1 MRPGDRGPGGV
12 TPAKVTDFT
21 TLSGLLDLAHD
32 AIVVR
37 TIEGTVLYCNR
48 GAERLYGWSC
58 EEATGQTAHQLLK
71 TKFPVPEDEIRAA
84 LIRDGQWEG
93 VLTHVTRSGQ
103 SVTVESRWALQRGS
117 GEGAPVLEINR
128 DITARLA
135 AEHSSRTGERKLR
148 FITDSAPIMLAHCDR
163 DGRFRFVNRPYAAR
177 FGAEPHELIGRHIQE
192 VIGETAYRTIEPF
205 VLRALAGERVE
216 VEREVHYDALGRHF
230 MRFGYEPEMDD
241 SGQVLGFVA
250 AIQNV
255 SDRRRAE
262 EAERL
267 NRERF
272 EFVVNSTEIG
282 LWYCDVPF
290 DVLVWNAKCKEH
302 FGLPPDAAVTI
313 ETFYDRIHPD
323 DRERAREA
331 SDAAMAR
338 RRPYDV
344 DFRTRQDDG
353 RFKWIRAFG
362 RVLFDGADRPI
373 HFDGATVDITNIKE
387 AEAQLLER
395 DRRKDEF
402 LATLAHE
409 LRNPLAPMR
418 FALHL
423 IGSGDQAPDTV
434 ARAHAV
440 LERQFRQLVKLVD
453 DLLDVSRITRGR
465 LSIEKRPVP
474 LAEVLT
480 AALEATPFGT
490 NSAQQ
495 ELSISL
501 PQEPVY
507 VAADPIRLAQV
518 FLNLLNN
525 AAKYTPAGG
534 HVELSARVSD
544 GAVAVSITDDGIGI
558 APSMLPRIFDMF
570 MQVDL
575 AADQTHGGLGI
586 GLTLV
591 RQLVELHGGRIEAHS
606 DGVGRGSR
614 FVVTLPVAGAS
625 AQAAADPSGSV
636 PRSAGKRVL
645 IADDNTDAAEVLE
658 IWLST
663 RGHEVRTVAD
673 GEAALSLAESM
684 RPDVLL
690 LDIGMPKV
698 NGYDVARR
706 IRLQPWGKPMTLV
719 ALTGWGQEEDRRR
732 SREAGFDHHLT
743 KPVEPSAVDALVAS
757 AGS

>member
-1 MRPGDRGPGGV
+1 MRQDSRGVAGV
-12 TPAKVTDFT
+12 PRPDVTDFT

-37 TIEGTVLYCNR
+37 TIEGTILYCNR

-58 EEATGQTAHQLLK
+58 EEATGQLTHELLK
-71 TKFPVPEDEIRAA
+71 TQFPAPQEEIRAA

-93 VLTHVTRSGQ
+93 VLTHVTKGGET
-103 SVTVESRWALQRGS
+103 VTVESRCALQRGAQ
-117 GEGAPVLEINR
+117 GDAPVLEISR

-135 AEHSSRTGERKLR
+135 AERTSLTGERKLR

-163 DGRFRFVNRPYAAR
+163 EGRFKFVNRSYAAR
-177 FGAEPHELIGRHIQE
+177 FGAEPRELTGRHIRD
-192 VIGETAYRTIEPF
+192 VVGESAYRTIEPY
-205 VLRALAGERVE
+205 VKRALSGERVE
-216 VEREVHYDALGRHF
+216 VEAEVQYDALGRHF
-230 MRFGYEPEMDD
+230 MRFGYEPEVDD

-267 NRERF
+267 GRERF
-272 EFVVNSTEIG
+272 DFVVNSTEIG
-282 LWYCDVPF
+282 LWSCDLPF
-290 DVLVWNAKCKEH
+290 DSLVWNAKCKEH

-313 ETFYDRIHPD
+313 DTFYDRLHPD
-323 DRERAREA
+323 DRERTREA
-331 SDAAMAR
+331 FDEAVAKQ
-338 RRPYDV
+338 RPYDI
-344 DFRTRQDDG
+344 DYRTRQDDG
-353 RFKWIRAFG
+353 GYKWIRAFG
-362 RVLFDGADRPI
+362 RVIFDSADRPVR
-373 HFDGATVDITNIKE
+373 FDGATVDITNIKQ

-423 IGSGDQAPDTV
+423 IGSGTQSPDAV

-453 DLLDVSRITRGR
+453 DLLDLSRITRGR
-465 LSIEKRPVP
+465 LSIEKRPVQ
-474 LAEVLT
+474 LADVLA

-490 NSAQQ
+490 NSAEQK
-495 ELSISL
+495 LSISV
-501 PQEPVY
+501 PEEPVY
-507 VAADPIRLAQV
+507 VAADPLRLAQV

-525 AAKYTPAGG
+525 SARYTPAGG

-544 GAVAVSITDDGIGI
+544 GSVIVSVADDGIGI
-558 APSMLPRIFDMF
+558 APSMLPRVFDMF
-570 MQVDL
+570 MQVDT

-606 DGVGRGSR
+606 DGAGRGSR
-614 FVVTLPVAGAS
+614 FVVTLPVAGAA
-625 AQAAADPSGSV
+625 AQAPAEAGATAG
-636 PRSAGKRVL
+636 RSAAKRIL
-645 IADDNTDAAEVLE
+645 IADDNTDAAEILE
-658 IWLST
+658 IWLSMS
-663 RGHEVRTVAD
+663 GHDVRTAPD
-673 GEAALSLAESM
+673 GEAALALAESM
-684 RPDVLL
+684 RPDILL

-706 IRLQPWGKPMTLV
+706 VRQKPWGQAMTLV

-732 SREAGFDHHLT
+732 SKEAGFDHHLT
-743 KPVEPSAVDALVAS
+743 KPVEPSVVDALIAS
-757 AGS
+757 AS